1 MRETPCRCSA
11 RSDRTPGYA
20 QSRSTKQHRIEN
32 RSANVFEVNIDA
44 VRTGR
49 FQSFAQLGL
58 PVIETGVKSE
68 FLLDD
73 AAFLLTSGN
82 PNGSVASLEV

>member
-1 MRETPCRCSA
+1 MPLGQAASL
-11 RSDRTPGYA
+11 
-20 QSRSTKQHRIEN
+20 
-32 RSANVFEVNIDA
+32 
-44 VRTGR
+44 
-49 FQSFAQLGL
+49 AQLGL